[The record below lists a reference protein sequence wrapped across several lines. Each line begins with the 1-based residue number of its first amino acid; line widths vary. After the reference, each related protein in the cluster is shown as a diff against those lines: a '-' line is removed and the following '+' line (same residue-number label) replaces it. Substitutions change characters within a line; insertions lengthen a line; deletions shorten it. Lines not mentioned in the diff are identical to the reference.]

1 MIWILQVKGSEFDIM
16 IWILQ
21 VKGSEFERMKQQLD
35 EAKSQKQSLEEAKGW
50 LERRLQELEVWWSDI
65 SVIKWGHRGQRLER
79 RLQELEVWW
88 SDKSIIY

>member
-1 MIWILQVKGSEFDIM
+1 MSWYEFCRLREVNFEKKM
-16 IWILQ
+16 WILQ

-65 SVIKWGHRGQRLER
+65 SVI
-79 RLQELEVWW
+79 
-88 SDKSIIY
+88 